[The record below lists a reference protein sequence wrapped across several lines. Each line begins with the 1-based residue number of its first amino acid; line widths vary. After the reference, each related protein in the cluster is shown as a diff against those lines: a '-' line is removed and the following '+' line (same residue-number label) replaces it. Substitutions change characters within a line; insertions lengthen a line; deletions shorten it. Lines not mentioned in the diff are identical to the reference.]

1 MAIRIDLP
9 QQVFSKDEFLLSSS
23 YSFHDCVPA
32 VAKFQCGNVYC
43 LTTDKYQGIWE
54 RDTPNLG
61 RLATRKERNLV
72 FGSDRPFDGQEAL
85 VLLCKK
91 ADELILVSL
100 SAFTP
105 EECDKAFRQ
114 QVWRDA
120 DCVKTCTAG
129 WAKRYR
135 ELFNHE
141 AHVED
146 AWAALDAPQS
156 TTFDG
161 SKASEFS
168 TTRPVEVV
176 KKKAIDWS
184 DLASELEEN
193 PFADPAPE
201 FDVPQKTTRMTW
213 EDLDAPEREFNQLVR
228 EVMPYGFTDSSQVS
242 SYIKRHRLHNKYRHI
257 SGMVRFCRYGDEWE
271 FPGISPDWYAKLC
284 ERLGL
289 GSRASG
295 AHVTGFTSFA
305 DLNG

>member
-9 QQVFSKDEFLLSSS
+9 RQVFSKDEFLLSSN
-23 YSFHDCVPA
+23 YSFQDCVPA
-32 VAKFQCGNVYC
+32 VAKFHCGNVYC
-43 LTTDKYQGIWE
+43 LTTDKCQGVWE
-54 RDTPNLG
+54 REAPNFG
-61 RLATRKERNLV
+61 RLATRKERKLI

-91 ADELILVSL
+91 ADELMLVST

-105 EECDKAFRQ
+105 EECNKAFDR

-120 DCVKTCTAG
+120 DYVKTSMTG

-141 AHVED
+141 AHAED
-146 AWAALDAPQS
+146 PWAALD
-156 TTFDG
+156 TFQPEADG
-161 SKASEFS
+161 FSASVFP
-168 TTRPVEVV
+168 TPWHVDVV
-176 KKKAIDWS
+176 KKKPIDWS
-184 DLASELEEN
+184 ALASVPEN
-193 PFADPAPE
+193 PFADSAQRTE
-201 FDVPQKTTRMTW
+201 VEQKTSSMTW
-213 EDLDAPEREFNQLVR
+213 GDLDAPEREFDQLVQ
-228 EVMPYGFTDSSQVS
+228 EVRPYGFTHSSQVS

-257 SGMVRFCRYGDEWE
+257 SGMVRFCRDGDEWE

-289 GSRASG
+289 ANRASG

-305 DLNG
+305 DLNR